1 MKSKTN
7 LDVGEKYC
15 IGTDPLNVILYE
27 KQIIT
32 GNNKTGKKVKPE
44 NIGTERLK
52 AIGFFATTQGALH
65 YMVEHEIKCVG
76 FDDFEK
82 LNKKVDGLHS
92 LIDVLKN
99 KVLPTI

>member
-1 MKSKTN
+1 
-7 LDVGEKYC
+7 
-15 IGTDPLNVILYE
+15 LYE

-32 GNNKTGKKVKPE
+32 GNNTRGKKTNPD
-44 NIGTERLK
+44 NIGKKRLK
-52 AIGFFATTQGALH
+52 VLGYFATTQGALH

-92 LIDVLKN
+92 LIDGLKN